1 MGQASAVRAGRI
13 ASFYQLVRFSLVG
26 VANTAAYYAAYL
38 LLLLVLP
45 YLVAHLLAWAGSVVV
60 SFLLNCRFTY
70 RVRPTWRRFALFPL
84 STVANVSMTTFGVW
98 ALVELA
104 RVDERLAPLIAGIL
118 AIPPTFLLT
127 KVILT
132 GKAARPG
139 GERTERSRASAR
151 GLDPSRG
158 Q

>member
-1 MGQASAVRAGRI
+1 MTEASTVRTSRLT
-13 ASFYQLVRFSLVG
+13 SFYQLVRFSLVG

-38 LLLLVLP
+38 VLLLVMP
-45 YLVAHLLAWAGSVVV
+45 YLAAHLLAWAGSVVV

-70 RVRPTWRRFALFPL
+70 RVRPTWRRFLLFPL

-104 RVDERLAPLIAGIL
+104 RIDERIAPLIAGIL

-132 GKAARPG
+132 GKSS
-139 GERTERSRASAR
+139 RS
-151 GLDPSRG
+151 
-158 Q
+158 